1 MSLPPA
7 PIGATGFASDDVSPH
22 VSPDAFPDVSSDVS
36 GDMPEDVEI
45 SLDAPQYAGLTSREQ
60 LEHVTEVL
68 YNWVLTQFYNKTV
81 QGDVLCPESPFHDFI
96 FIPIPVVTPTA
107 NIVVQ
112 VMVPETFVAGHAVF
126 RLRYAE
132 VLPGSPD
139 VLLYSLDLTCK
150 LHGLPDLNPDLMYHR
165 LDDLV
170 DGLFRVLDY
179 ASGDPDLDSESD
191 YDSN

>member
-1 MSLPPA
+1 MSATVVMSLPLA
-7 PIGATGFASDDVSPH
+7 PTGATGFASV
-22 VSPDAFPDVSSDVS
+22 DVSSDVF
-36 GDMPEDVEI
+36 GDMPGDGEI
-45 SLDAPQYAGLTSREQ
+45 SLDAPQYAGLTRPEQ
-60 LEHVTEVL
+60 LELVTKDL

-81 QGDVLCPESPFHDFI
+81 QGDVLCPESPFHNFI
-96 FIPIPVVTPTA
+96 FVPIPVVTSAA

-132 VLPGSPD
+132 VLPGGPD
-139 VLLYSLDLTCK
+139 VLRYSVDLTCK
-150 LHGLPDLNPDLMYHR
+150 MRGLPDLNPDLMYHR